1 MQETPCALGGP
12 RRGCDVRLVGGK
24 AFLKEVLVGLS
35 IKEDWGGVGA
45 TQKNLLGREN
55 SMTQSRVLKLHR
67 TPKGLQAIMCG
78 WITGSLVVWCGWG
91 QVTKALIYW
100 AEVKFQLDKA
110 VKMRL
115 VLLVMVIIVMI
126 IMIVTFMSPM
136 LSFDPHSNSMR
147 QALMLYLFVQMQ
159 NLKGWVTHS
168 HAAEVL
174 IQQYSQPH

>member
-1 MQETPCALGGP
+1 MDKSTNNYNIAI
-12 RRGCDVRLVGGK
+12 RGAGNTVCSGRIKEGLWCQVGGWK
-24 AFLKEVLVGLS
+24 SFPERGASWSEYWRKIGEG
-35 IKEDWGGVGA
+35 WGA
-45 TQKNLLGREN
+45 TQKNLLGGEN

-67 TPKGLQAIMCG
+67 TPRELQAIMCG

-115 VLLVMVIIVMI
+115 VLLVIVIIVII
-126 IMIVTFMSPM
+126 IMIFTFMSPM

-147 QALMLYLFVQMQ
+147 QALMLYLFVQM
-159 NLKGWVTHS
+159 
-168 HAAEVL
+168 
-174 IQQYSQPH
+174 